1 MLMRRVWSIYLTL
14 VVALV
19 LAAPVAGQTSSI
31 GVRHRVQEDA
41 KKPEVKSRVHQEKPG
56 NEVVERYSWI
66 ATKPKDPPTYKVN
79 DLLTIIVREQSKY
92 ESEAE
97 LETEKQ
103 YDIKSDLDAF
113 IKFTAGGVGATAFR
127 RGKPTVD
134 YKFKSKLEGE
144 GDASRKDKLT
154 TRITAKIVDVKP
166 NGNLVIEAK
175 RRVQHDDELYMIALT
190 GICRKDDV
198 TADNT
203 ILSTQLANTDI
214 TVKTEGALRD
224 STRRGWIP
232 KLLDLLRPI

>member
-1 MLMRRVWSIYLTL
+1 MRRVWSIGLTL
-14 VVALV
+14 AFTLIGS
-19 LAAPVAGQTSSI
+19 ASAAGQTSSI
-31 GVRHRVQEDA
+31 GVRQKVQEDA
-41 KKPEVKSRVHQEKPG
+41 KKPEAKSRVHQEKPG

-66 ATKPKDPPTYKVN
+66 ASKPKDPPTYKVN

-103 YDIKSDLDAF
+103 YDIKSELDAF
-113 IKFTAGGVGATAFR
+113 LKFTAGGVGATAFR

-134 YKFKSKLEGE
+134 YKFKNKLEGE
-144 GDASRKDKLT
+144 GDASRQDKLT

-190 GICRKDDV
+190 GTCRKDDV

-214 TVKTEGALRD
+214 TVKTDGALRD

>member
-1 MLMRRVWSIYLTL
+1 M
-14 VVALV
+14 
-19 LAAPVAGQTSSI
+19 
-31 GVRHRVQEDA
+31 
-41 KKPEVKSRVHQEKPG
+41 HQEKPG

-66 ATKPKDPPTYKVN
+66 ATRPKDPPTYKVN

-103 YDIKSDLDAF
+103 YDIKSELDAF
-113 IKFTAGGVGATAFR
+113 LKFTAGGVGATAFR

-134 YKFKSKLEGE
+134 YKFKNKLEGE
-144 GDASRKDKLT
+144 GDASRQDKLT

-190 GICRKDDV
+190 GTCRKDDV

-214 TVKTEGALRD
+214 TVQTDGALRD